1 MQKKINHGF
10 NPGLMKTL
18 LAIDTATECCSA
30 ALWVNGKLYHRAST
44 QPRKHAELIL
54 PFIDELLLE
63 ANIEKSAIQGLVI
76 GQGPGA
82 FTGVRIAVGVAQGIA
97 LALDIPVVAVSNL
110 QTLAFT
116 AYQQL
121 KSKQQQ
127 IVLVATDARMNEVY
141 SAKYAIQGNTI
152 KQLSNEKVG
161 ASSEVDL
168 SAIETYIGSGCHV
181 YSELQAYAK
190 NHPMAYETQVYSQAK
205 DMLLMVKGDF
215 NQLSSSIS
223 AIEPVYLREP

>member
-1 MQKKINHGF
+1 MQ
-10 NPGLMKTL
+10 TL

-30 ALWVNGKLYHRAST
+30 ALWVNGKSYQRSSI

-63 ANIEKSAIQGLVI
+63 AKINKSDIQGLIV

-97 LALDIPVVAVSNL
+97 LALDLPVVAVSNL

-121 KSKQQQ
+121 NTSKAKT
-127 IVLVATDARMNEVY
+127 IVVATDARMNEVY
-141 SAKYAIQGNTI
+141 SARFLIEDSRLTSVEK
-152 KQLSNEKVG
+152 EKV
-161 ASSEVDL
+161 
-168 SAIETYIGSGCHV
+168 SAAQHVKLDGCDAYIGSGFNV
-181 YSELQAYAK
+181 YKELQDYANK
-190 NHPMAYETQVYSQAK
+190 NPMHFETNIYSQAK
-205 DMLLMVKGDF
+205 DMIMMVKEEFDIKAT
-215 NQLSSSIS
+215 SIDV
-223 AIEPVYLREP
+223 IEPVYLREP